1 MPKSVPGTSA
11 ATLAYGCVFCQ
22 AGKETFVAQYMQ
34 EHNPCMQATAVCQTK
49 RFTRMG
55 KTTLQNEVMLR
66 GYVLFQ
72 TRGCQCASVA
82 LPPDIIVHLLTYSDG
97 HWQMYGDDERYAQW
111 VFRHNGLIGL
121 SQARKIGNSIHIIK
135 GPLKDMEARITR
147 IDSRNRN
154 GQVTI
159 TMGGR
164 TLTFWLGF
172 YLAEDI
178 AEDARSLD
186 AGLA

>member
-1 MPKSVPGTSA
+1 MV
-11 ATLAYGCVFCQ
+11 YGCVFCQ
-22 AGKETFVAQYMQ
+22 AGKETLIAQYIE
-34 EHNPCMQATAVCQTK
+34 EHNPHMHATAVCQTK
-49 RFTRMG
+49 RFTHRG

-72 TRGCQCASVA
+72 TPGCMHVSVV
-82 LPPDIIVHLLTYSDG
+82 LPPDNIVHLLTYSDG
-97 HWQMYGDDERYAQW
+97 HWQMYGNDEQYAQW

-121 SQARKIGNSIHIIK
+121 SQACKIGNNIHIVQ
-135 GPLKDMEARITR
+135 GPLKEMEARIMR
-147 IDSRNRN
+147 VDSRNRN
-154 GQVTI
+154 GQVAI

-172 YLAEDI
+172 YFADEGVEEI
-178 AEDARSLD
+178 GVLD